1 MGSMRIGVLCH
12 DGIGGSTRVATDL
25 AVGLAAGGHDVHLFA
40 YSPPFGRCTDE
51 SGVTVHTVRPSRRDD
66 HDPSLLYTDWLT
78 EEIQALV
85 TRIMDV
91 IARQGL
97 DVLHFHYAVP
107 YATVIAELRRR
118 LGDDC
123 PATVGTLHGTDVTA
137 HDRLS
142 KPSRDRLVQALC
154 DIDTLTTVS
163 SHHAELSDTTFGLP
177 VTPTVIPN
185 FVDLTRFAPRAED
198 HGEPRTGAGIPTIV
212 HVSNFR
218 PVKRVQDVVEIFA
231 GVCALFDAELW
242 LVGDGEAMDDAK
254 RFVDANGLSA
264 CVRFWGVQP
273 DITEILPH
281 ADLMLITSQYESFSL
296 AALEAMACGVPVL
309 ATEVGGLPEVLAPS
323 GAGMLFPVGAC
334 DDAIELAG
342 ELLSAPERC
351 RAMGTAG
358 REHAMGYSA
367 ERVIT
372 QYEDLYRDL
381 AGTA

>member
-1 MGSMRIGVLCH
+1 MRIGVLCH

-40 YSPPFGRCTDE
+40 YSPPFGRCTEE
-51 SGVTVHTVRPSRRDD
+51 SGVTVHTVRPSRPGVDD
-66 HDPSLLYTDWLT
+66 RSSLYTEWLT

-85 TRIMDV
+85 ARIIDV
-91 IARQGL
+91 ITRQGL
-97 DVLHFHYAVP
+97 DVVHFHYAVP
-107 YATVIAELRRR
+107 YATVVAELRRR

-137 HDRLS
+137 HDRLP
-142 KPSRDRLVQALC
+142 KPSQDRLVAALS
-154 DIDTLTTVS
+154 DIDALTTVS

-185 FVDLTRFAPRAED
+185 FVDLARFS
-198 HGEPRTGAGIPTIV
+198 PRTDRRPEHRFDTTVPTIV

-231 GVCALFDAELW
+231 GVCRLVDAELW
-242 LVGDGEAMDDAK
+242 LVGDGEAMSDA
-254 RFVDANGLSA
+254 RRCVAANGLDG

-273 DITEILPH
+273 DVTEILPH

-309 ATEVGGLPEVLAPS
+309 ATDVGGLPEVLASS

-334 DDAIELAG
+334 DAAIELAG
-342 ELLSAPERC
+342 GLLSAPERH
-351 RAMGTAG
+351 RSMAAAA
-358 REHAMGYSA
+358 REHAMGFSA

-372 QYEDLYRDL
+372 QYEDLYREL